1 MNSTKN
7 VSFWGRQLHFKHLL
21 AHDIFA
27 QCVIEVAAD
36 RQDLC
41 PPPMF
46 DRVID
51 ERRTDCFASQVVLS
65 DQLEGYIKTEPT
77 PVVMSCLFRKSY
89 KTSLPPSMK
98 VERSLLQ
105 KK

>member
-1 MNSTKN
+1 M
-7 VSFWGRQLHFKHLL
+7 
-21 AHDIFA
+21 FA

-36 RQDLC
+36 RRDLC

-65 DQLEGYIKTEPT
+65 DQLEGYINGIHA
-77 PVVMSCLFRKSY
+77 S
-89 KTSLPPSMK
+89 
-98 VERSLLQ
+98 
-105 KK
+105 